1 MCRPHRKAPDSPPTD
16 LLSFLP
22 NFAKAARVDSMS
34 TVNVSRPEALKDFV
48 DKQVGACGH
57 GGSSECVRKLIREDR
72 DRQRLR
78 GMLLDGVASPP
89 TGAVNA
95 GYLDRLRR
103 RIRDFRAR

>member
-1 MCRPHRKAPDSPPTD
+1 
-16 LLSFLP
+16 
-22 NFAKAARVDSMS
+22 MS